1 MFYIL
6 ESITN
11 NSKKVIAVS
20 DSLEEIKNRMS
31 DELHSLNE
39 DILDYVE
46 ENVQTIVT
54 ENMVIYGYN
63 NLFYCYRIVM
73 KWDKTI
79 SATENDSRIDDGGGA
94 N

>member
-73 KWDKTI
+73 K
-79 SATENDSRIDDGGGA
+79 
-94 N
+94 